1 MFELMNNAIAYVV
14 PNNKTMAYSMIL
26 NNRISCVVG
35 ISILG
40 FKKYWQIV
48 FNLMDLNMSPTFK
61 QFVQAK
67 IVNADKT
74 NHTINDT
81 M

>member
-1 MFELMNNAIAYVV
+1 
-14 PNNKTMAYSMIL
+14 MADSMSL
-26 NNRISCVVG
+26 NNRISCVVR
-35 ISILG
+35 ISIFG
-40 FKKYWQIV
+40 FKKYWRTV
-48 FNLMDLNMSPTFK
+48 FNLMDLNMSLTFK
-61 QFVQAK
+61 QFLQAE